1 MLRTYAYHRSVRIAR
16 FAELTAA
23 AAATVILPS
32 CGGGEVKPVQPI
44 TAWRNYNTEGG
55 GYSMEVPAD
64 WTVTERGGAGGFE
77 TTVRAN
83 ADNWIVV
90 SRQIL
95 PGSLEAKLT
104 RSDERDPAII
114 QAVQSHYARLKE
126 SFETFSAGVPEP
138 GTVGSSMAGFGSFTA
153 TRKVGMGGK
162 TVEVQGA
169 TALVI
174 GMSYLYVLDAYA
186 DAASS
191 EVVQTAFQ
199 RMLDTFKFD
208 E

>member
-1 MLRTYAYHRSVRIAR
+1 MLRVQRHRSRLNIVR
-16 FAELTAA
+16 FAELAAA

-32 CGGGEVKPVQPI
+32 CGGGALKPVQPI

-55 GYSMEVPAD
+55 GYSMELPRD

-83 ADNWIVV
+83 ANNWIVV

-95 PGSLEAKLT
+95 PGSLEARLT
-104 RSDERDPAII
+104 RSDGRDPAII
-114 QAVQSHYARLKE
+114 EAVQSHYARLKE
-126 SFETFSAGVPEP
+126 SLETFSAGAPEP

-153 TRKVGMGGK
+153 TRKVGRGGK

-199 RMLDTFKFD
+199 RMLDTFKLD